1 MEIFEKE
8 YYKEISKFIEQKI
21 PRLRENKKFEKEYLR
36 LNELIE
42 QLQKELHENE
52 KEKFNEIID
61 LVYKTEEYYFAYS
74 YLLGIKHGTD
84 IKNMQ

>member
-8 YYKEISKFIEQKI
+8 DYKEISKFIEKKI
-21 PRLRENKKFEKEYLR
+21 PNLRQNKKFEKEYLR

-42 QLQKELHENE
+42 QLQKELQEGQ
-52 KEKFNEIID
+52 KEKFNQIID

-74 YLLGIKHGTD
+74 YLLGVKHGAD